1 MANAVVSESALRDLL
16 SEALEN
22 DGAMGYDADPPV
34 VPNAATDR
42 TTLQLDTDPVEL
54 RHIPRSKNELIIM
67 VRNLLDDVADDQSGE
82 LYKKI
87 RDIFKGDDTG
97 TRDFAGAHAMKTKV
111 TPDINQ
117 ARDLQ
122 RDPNK
127 MENKKS
133 ISSVIKSIVEDA
145 MGGMNA
151 VSAPPA
157 APAAPTMAPKTEDDD
172 LDEADPK
179 DPKKTK
185 FNLAGSWSD
194 PNDPDAIEDPADH
207 VEFVKD
213 DGLEDGPFGD
223 DELSDSAWDPDTG
236 DEDED
241 DEDEDAGDKKRKSR
255 AGLEIGA
262 YGVDGMTLEKIG
274 EELGFT
280 KEAAKKAIETAME
293 RFKVLHLME
302 PEDRDE
308 LVLVGVS
315 DYIDMLGKTGE
326 MTVEEEEFMRL
337 HPKVVAMSDNFRDF
351 FSKYVKRAAREMRA
365 DTQDDAEF

>member
-22 DGAMGYDADPPV
+22 DGAMGYDAEPPV

-145 MGGMNA
+145 MGGMPISTPP
-151 VSAPPA
+151 SAGSPP
-157 APAAPTMAPKTEDDD
+157 PTTEED
-172 LDEADPK
+172 LDEADPTIS
-179 DPKKTK
+179 KKRMG
-185 FNLAGSWSD
+185 LAGQMID
-194 PNDPDAIEDPADH
+194 PEDPDQQAPEDD
-207 VEFVKD
+207 VVFVKD
-213 DGLEDGPFGD
+213 DGMEDGPFGD
-223 DELSDSAWDPDTG
+223 DELSDSSWDPDTG
-236 DEDED
+236 DEDD
-241 DEDEDAGDKKRKSR
+241 DEDEDDGDKKRKSR

-293 RFKVLHLME
+293 RFKVLHMME

-315 DYIDMLGKTGE
+315 DYINMLAKTGE
-326 MTVEEEEFMRL
+326 MTEEEEEFMRL

-351 FSKYVKRAAREMRA
+351 FSKYVKKAAREMRA
-365 DTQDDAEF
+365 DTQDDADF

>member
-1 MANAVVSESALRDLL
+1 MMANAVVSESALRELL

-22 DGAMGYDADPPV
+22 DGAMGYDAEPPI
-34 VPNAATDR
+34 VPNPATDR
-42 TTLQLDTDPVEL
+42 TTLQLDADPVEL
-54 RHIPRSKNELIIM
+54 RHVPRTKNELIIM
-67 VRNLLDDVADDQSGE
+67 VRNLLDDVPDDQSGE

-87 RDIFKGDDTG
+87 RDIFAGDDVG
-97 TRDFAGAHAMKTKV
+97 TRDFAGGHEVKNNV

-117 ARDLQ
+117 ARNLQ

-145 MGGMNA
+145 MGGAAM
-151 VSAPPA
+151 SAP
-157 APAAPTMAPKTEDDD
+157 MAGSPPVSGADDD

-179 DPKKTK
+179 DPKKTAMS
-185 FNLAGSWSD
+185 LAGRWYD
-194 PNDPDAIEDPADH
+194 PEDPEDRPGPMGDP
-207 VEFVKD
+207 EFVKD
-213 DGLEDGPFGD
+213 LGGEEGPFGD
-223 DELSDSAWDPDTG
+223 DELSDSAWDPELPGG
-236 DEDED
+236 DLDDDD
-241 DEDEDAGDKKRKSR
+241 DEEGGEKGKRKSR

-293 RFKVLHLME
+293 RFKVLHEME

-315 DYIDMLGKTGE
+315 DYINMLGKTGE
-326 MTVEEEEFMRL
+326 MTEEEEEFMRL

-351 FSKYVKRAAREMRA
+351 FSKYVKKAAREMRA
-365 DTQDDAEF
+365 DTQDDTEL

>member
-1 MANAVVSESALRDLL
+1 MANAVVSESALRELL

-22 DGAMGYDADPPV
+22 DGAMGYDAEPPI

-42 TTLQLDTDPVEL
+42 TTLQLDADPVEL
-54 RHIPRSKNELIIM
+54 RHLPRSKNELIIM
-67 VRNLLDDVADDQSGE
+67 VRNLLEDVPDDQSGE

-87 RDIFKGDDTG
+87 KDIFAGDDSG
-97 TRDFAGAHAMKTKV
+97 VKDFAGGHEVKKNV

-117 ARDLQ
+117 ARNLQ

-133 ISSVIKSIVEDA
+133 IASVIKQIVEDA
-145 MGGMNA
+145 MGGANPITTA
-151 VSAPPA
+151 PA
-157 APAAPTMAPKTEDDD
+157 APASTSMDDD

-179 DPKKTK
+179 DPKKTAMHP
-185 FNLAGSWSD
+185 AGNWYD
-194 PNDPDAIEDPADH
+194 PTEPKEEDPDE
-207 VEFVKD
+207 VKFVKD

-223 DELSDSAWDPDTG
+223 DELSDSAWDPELPG
-236 DEDED
+236 GESDED
-241 DEDEDAGDKKRKSR
+241 DDDDDDDSEKEKGKRKSR

-293 RFKVLHLME
+293 RFKVLHMME

-315 DYIDMLGKTGE
+315 DYINMLGKTGE
-326 MTVEEEEFMRL
+326 MSEEEEEFMRL

-365 DTQDDAEF
+365 DTQDDTEL

>member
-1 MANAVVSESALRDLL
+1 VVSESALRELL

-22 DGAMGYDADPPV
+22 DGAMGYDAEPPV

-42 TTLQLDTDPVEL
+42 TTLQLDADPVEL

-67 VRNLLDDVADDQSGE
+67 VRNLLDDVPDDQSGE

-145 MGGMNA
+145 MGGMPM
-151 VSAPPA
+151 SAPPSA
-157 APAAPTMAPKTEDDD
+157 GAPPPTNEDD
-172 LDEADPK
+172 LDEADPTTS
-179 DPKKTK
+179 KKHMG
-185 FNLAGSWSD
+185 LAGQMID
-194 PNDPDAIEDPADH
+194 PEDPDQQPPEDDVA
-207 VEFVKD
+207 FVKD
-213 DGLEDGPFGD
+213 DGMEDGPFGD
-223 DELSDSAWDPDTG
+223 DELSDSAWDPDMPG
-236 DEDED
+236 DEDD
-241 DEDEDAGDKKRKSR
+241 DDDDDAGEKKRKSR

-293 RFKVLHLME
+293 RFKVLHMME

-315 DYIDMLGKTGE
+315 DYINMLAKTGE
-326 MTVEEEEFMRL
+326 MTEEEEEFMRL

-351 FSKYVKRAAREMRA
+351 FSKYVKKAAREMRA
-365 DTQDDAEF
+365 DTQDDEQF

>member
-1 MANAVVSESALRDLL
+1 MANAVVSESALRELL

-22 DGAMGYDADPPV
+22 DGAMGYDAEPPI

-42 TTLQLDTDPVEL
+42 TTLQLDADPVEL
-54 RHIPRSKNELIIM
+54 RHVPRTKNELIIM
-67 VRNLLDDVADDQSGE
+67 VRNLLDDVPDDQSGE

-87 RDIFKGDDTG
+87 RDVFAGDDTG
-97 TRDFAGAHAMKTKV
+97 TRDFAGGHEVKNNV

-117 ARDLQ
+117 ARNLQ
-122 RDPNK
+122 RNPNK

-145 MGGMNA
+145 MSGMSM
-151 VSAPPA
+151 SAHPSAGASPPA
-157 APAAPTMAPKTEDDD
+157 SADDD
-172 LDEADPK
+172 LDEADPTHPNEK
-179 DPKKTK
+179 RKKV
-185 FNLAGSWSD
+185 NLAGSVYD
-194 PNDPDAIEDPADH
+194 PDDPEHMEDPDAPK
-207 VEFVKD
+207 FFRD
-213 DGLEDGPFGD
+213 DGGEEGPFGD
-223 DELSDSAWDPDTG
+223 DELSDSAWDPELPDG
-236 DEDED
+236 DDDDDD
-241 DEDEDAGDKKRKSR
+241 DEEGSEKGKRKSR

-262 YGVDGMTLEKIG
+262 YGVDGITLEKIG

-293 RFKVLHLME
+293 RFKVLHEME

-315 DYIDMLGKTGE
+315 DYINMLGKTGE
-326 MTVEEEEFMRL
+326 MTEEEEEFMRL

-351 FSKYVKRAAREMRA
+351 FSKYVKRATREMRA
-365 DTQDDAEF
+365 DTQDDTEL

>member
-22 DGAMGYDADPPV
+22 DGAMGYDAEPPI

-54 RHIPRSKNELIIM
+54 RHVPRSKNELIIM
-67 VRNLLDDVADDQSGE
+67 VRNLLDDVPDDQSGE

-145 MGGMNA
+145 MAGM
-151 VSAPPA
+151 SP
-157 APAAPTMAPKTEDDD
+157 APAMSTE
-172 LDEADPK
+172 LDEADPTSK
-179 DPKKTK
+179 KRMGLGGQMFDPE
-185 FNLAGSWSD
+185 
-194 PNDPDAIEDPADH
+194 DPDQQEPEDDIK
-207 VEFVKD
+207 FVKD

-223 DELSDSAWDPDTG
+223 DELSDSSWDPDMPG
-236 DEDED
+236 DD
-241 DEDEDAGDKKRKSR
+241 DDDDDDVGEKKRKSR

-262 YGVDGMTLEKIG
+262 YSVDGMTLEKIG

-293 RFKVLHLME
+293 RFKVLHMME

-315 DYIDMLGKTGE
+315 DYINMLAKTGE
-326 MTVEEEEFMRL
+326 MTEEEEEFMRL

-365 DTQDDAEF
+365 DTQDDSDF

>member
-1 MANAVVSESALRDLL
+1 MANAVVNESALRELL
-16 SEALEN
+16 SEALGN

-34 VPNAATDR
+34 VPSAALDR
-42 TTLQLDTDPVEL
+42 TTLQLDADPVEL
-54 RHIPRSKNELIIM
+54 RHLPKNKNELVIM
-67 VRNLLDDVADDQSGE
+67 VRNLLEDVPDDQSGE

-87 RDIFKGDDTG
+87 KDIFAGDASG
-97 TRDFAGAHAMKTKV
+97 VSDFAGGHEVKKNV

-117 ARDLQ
+117 ARNLQ

-133 ISSVIKSIVEDA
+133 ISSIIKRIVEDA
-145 MGGMNA
+145 MGGANPITT
-151 VSAPPA
+151 APT
-157 APAAPTMAPKTEDDD
+157 APARGGMDDD

-179 DPKKTK
+179 DEPKKSVHD
-185 FNLAGSWSD
+185 LSD
-194 PNDPDAIEDPADH
+194 QEDDLTDPEVFDPDE
-207 VEFVKD
+207 VKFVKD

-223 DELSDSAWDPDTG
+223 EDEDSAWDPELPG
-236 DEDED
+236 GESDED
-241 DEDEDAGDKKRKSR
+241 DDDDDSEKEKGKRKSR

-293 RFKVLHLME
+293 RFKVLHTME
-302 PEDRDE
+302 PDDRDE

-315 DYIDMLGKTGE
+315 DYINMLGKTGE
-326 MTVEEEEFMRL
+326 MSEEEEEFMRL

-351 FSKYVKRAAREMRA
+351 FSKYVKRAAREQRA
-365 DTQDDAEF
+365 DTQDDTEL

>member
-1 MANAVVSESALRDLL
+1 MANAVVSESALRELL

-42 TTLQLDTDPVEL
+42 TTLQLDADPVEL
-54 RHIPRSKNELIIM
+54 RHLPRSKNELIIM
-67 VRNLLDDVADDQSGE
+67 VRNLLDDVPDDQSGE

-87 RDIFKGDDTG
+87 RDIFAGDDTG
-97 TRDFAGAHAMKTKV
+97 TRDFAGAHEMKVKV

-117 ARDLQ
+117 ARNLQ

-127 MENKKS
+127 MENKS

-145 MGGMNA
+145 MSGMST
-151 VSAPPA
+151 SAPTSMP
-157 APAAPTMAPKTEDDD
+157 PTSELA
-172 LDEADPK
+172 EADPTDDVSSK
-179 DPKKTK
+179 KKRMGLGGQMIDPM
-185 FNLAGSWSD
+185 D
-194 PNDPDAIEDPADH
+194 PEQADADDD
-207 VEFVKD
+207 VMFVKD
-213 DGLEDGPFGD
+213 DGMEDGPFGD
-223 DELSDSAWDPDTG
+223 DELSDSSWDPDTG
-236 DEDED
+236 DEDD
-241 DEDEDAGDKKRKSR
+241 DDDAGDKKRKSR

-293 RFKVLHLME
+293 RFKVLHMME

-315 DYIDMLGKTGE
+315 DYINMLSKTGE
-326 MTVEEEEFMRL
+326 MTEEEEEFMRL
-337 HPKVVAMSDNFRDF
+337 HPKVVAMSDSFRDF

-365 DTQDDAEF
+365 DTQDDADF

>member
-1 MANAVVSESALRDLL
+1 MANAVVSESALRELL

-22 DGAMGYDADPPV
+22 DGAMAYDAEPPV
-34 VPNAATDR
+34 VPNAAMDR
-42 TTLQLDTDPVEL
+42 TTLQLDADPVEL
-54 RHIPRSKNELIIM
+54 RHVPRTKNELIIM
-67 VRNLLDDVADDQSGE
+67 VRNLLEDVPDDQSGE

-87 RDIFKGDDTG
+87 RDIFAGDDTG
-97 TRDFAGAHAMKTKV
+97 TRDFAGGHAVKNNA

-117 ARDLQ
+117 ARNLQ

-133 ISSVIKSIVEDA
+133 LSNVIKSIIENA
-145 MGGMNA
+145 MGGAAM
-151 VSAPPA
+151 SAPMTGSPSVSV
-157 APAAPTMAPKTEDDD
+157 DDD

-179 DPKKTK
+179 DPKKTAVSG
-185 FNLAGSWSD
+185 AGRWYD
-194 PNDPDAIEDPADH
+194 PEDPDERPGPIGDEM
-207 VEFVKD
+207 FVKD

-223 DELSDSAWDPDTG
+223 DELSDSAWDPELPGG
-236 DEDED
+236 DIDDDD
-241 DEDEDAGDKKRKSR
+241 DEESGEKGKRKSR

-293 RFKVLHLME
+293 RFKVLHMME

-315 DYIDMLGKTGE
+315 DYINMLGKTGE
-326 MTVEEEEFMRL
+326 MSEEEEEFMRL

-351 FSKYVKRAAREMRA
+351 FSKYVKRATREMRA
-365 DTQDDAEF
+365 DTQDDMEF